1 MPISVSNNSVGSGTA
16 SVGHVGPK
24 QPHPELVHKPT
35 LFVVTETGFRQSN
48 SRNFGDS
55 RMDQSPA
62 LPRRN
67 LVNHQESPA
76 PIRRAKSEAQSRRKD
91 PSPAPSSRRKDQS
104 PAPPRGEPLTLSS
117 LRAAA
122 GNTAGG
128 NVSTPATRRKAGPPN
143 ANSQSESANQNAAT
157 APRKK
162 PAANASN
169 AKV

>member
-1 MPISVSNNSVGSGTA
+1 M
-16 SVGHVGPK
+16 GPK
-24 QPHPELVHKPT
+24 QPHQKLVHKPT

-48 SRNFGDS
+48 LRTFGDS

-128 NVSTPATRRKAGPPN
+128 NVSTPATRRKAG
-143 ANSQSESANQNAAT
+143 QSESANQNAAA